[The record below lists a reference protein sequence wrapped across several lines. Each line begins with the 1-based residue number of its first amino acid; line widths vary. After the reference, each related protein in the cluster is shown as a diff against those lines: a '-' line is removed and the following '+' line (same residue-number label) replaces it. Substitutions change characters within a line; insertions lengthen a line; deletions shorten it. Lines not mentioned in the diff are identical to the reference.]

1 MIKLLGQFISKKD
14 KTRKWVFENEN
25 NEIIEI
31 SLISNKN
38 QDILYAPTHYNCPLG
53 CRECT
58 LSLINQCS
66 TLKPIRYE
74 ELMEAI
80 GKTILEG
87 DKRVSTNTKI
97 LISFRGVGEPL
108 LNMPLLERIYN
119 EKYSLEIFGYNNI
132 GVEIST
138 FMPNEELKNIASNLK
153 YPTRIIYRLSSP
165 CDDKRRNLEPSV
177 TLSVDTSLSYLKI
190 YNDGILNEPERKKQF
205 KAFFGRKN
213 PTEIRYSIIPDV
225 NDSLFELANLQYFQ
239 DRFQIPISFL
249 KNDNGEQEWIDNIL
263 SHYPEAKLRIEKAYG
278 RDIGSLHG
286 EFDESSYATTNG
298 DDAKVAPV
306 YHLPEIQENVQTIK
320 KVLDNKVV

>member
-1 MIKLLGQFISKKD
+1 MIKLLGQFNSKKD

-38 QDILYAPTHYNCPLG
+38 QDILYIPTHYNCPLG

-58 LSLINQCS
+58 LSSINQCS
-66 TLKPIRYE
+66 TLKPIKYE

-80 GKTILEG
+80 DKTILDG
-87 DKRVSTNTKI
+87 DKRISTNTKI

-108 LNMPLLERIYN
+108 LNMPLLERMYN
-119 EKYSLEIFGYNNI
+119 EKYSLEIFGYSSI
-132 GVEIST
+132 GFEIST
-138 FMPNEELKNIASNLK
+138 FMPNEDLKNIASNLK

-165 CDDKRRNLEPSV
+165 CDDKRRYLEPAV

-190 YNDGILNEPERKKQF
+190 FNDGILNDPERKKQF
-205 KAFFGRKN
+205 KTFFGRKN

-239 DRFQIPISFL
+239 DRFQIPVAFL
-249 KNDNGEQEWIDNIL
+249 KNNNDEKEWIADIL
-263 SHYPEAKLRIEKAYG
+263 SHYPQAKLSIEKSYG

-286 EFDESSYATTNG
+286 EFDESYYATSDG
-298 DDAKVAPV
+298 DDNKVASV
-306 YHLPEIQENVQTIK
+306 YQLPKNKEKVQTIK